1 MGAVFGSIPFMLK
14 ERVSYDALAA
24 FSFAGWPYSIKLFI
38 APIVDSV
45 YSARIGRRK
54 SWITVAQTVSGS
66 LMFFLGPSIAAWVD
80 AGRVA
85 VLTPVFFAIM
95 SVTACQDIAVDSWA
109 LTLLR
114 PENMAYASTCQSVGL
129 SIGYFAT
136 FTIFLALQDAS
147 FCNNYFRP
155 YISLPFAASTS
166 GPVTDLSSMLRSVGF
181 IYLVTTALVF
191 FFKHEA
197 GTPGY
202 PSVAHQSP
210 GSSAKA
216 NSSLSPTRKSRSS
229 DSYTEKLLPLGSS
242 GILDSSASSAGSKSS
257 STSMAKPGAIAD
269 TYVKL
274 FRVTKLPAIRQL
286 ILVLLISKAGF
297 SAFDNISALKLLDAG
312 FPKQSMAVMAVFQ
325 APASIVTSVIAGSL
339 ASKYGPVLPYVCGF
353 ALRVVMST
361 TGPML
366 VAYFRMLG
374 GVSTPL
380 FYVSLLTST
389 IVYSIGSDLMFVS
402 ISAFFLNIGEDNE
415 DIGGSFL
422 TLLATFS
429 NLGGMW
435 PKSVALFFVERL
447 NSSWSD
453 GFYVLSAILLPISIV
468 TGVFVHASL
477 TQLLRLPKSAWRA
490 SRSNLAP

>member
-66 LMFFLGPSIAAWVD
+66 LMFLLGPSIAAWVE

-129 SIGYFAT
+129 GIGYFAT

-147 FCNNYFRP
+147 FCNNFFRP
-155 YISLPFAASTS
+155 YIPLPFAASTS

-181 IYLVTTALVF
+181 IYLVTTALIF

-202 PSVAHQSP
+202 PAVALQSP

-216 NSSLSPTRKSRSS
+216 NSSPPPSRKSRSS
-229 DSYTEKLLPLGSS
+229 DSYTERLIPLSTSGS
-242 GILDSSASSAGSKSS
+242 LDSSAGSKSS
-257 STSMAKPGAIAD
+257 AASMAKPGVIAD
-269 TYVKL
+269 TYMKL

-286 ILVLLISKAGF
+286 ILVLLVSKAGF

-312 FPKQSMAVMAVFQ
+312 FPKQSMALMAVFQ
-325 APASIVTSVIAGSL
+325 APASIVTSVVAGNL

-353 ALRVVMST
+353 ALRVVMSAS
-361 TGPML
+361 GPML

-374 GVSTPL
+374 GESTPL
-380 FYVSLLTST
+380 FYVSLLAST

-402 ISAFFLNIGEDNE
+402 ISAFFLSIGEDNE

-477 TQLLRLPKSAWRA
+477 SQLLRLPKSAWRA
-490 SRSNLAP
+490 SRSHSAS